1 MTRLLDGCWHPSQVK
16 VELAMYLERSR
27 VLVVDD
33 FLDNLFMLQIVL
45 EEEGY
50 EVELAESGRS
60 ALEKILASP
69 PNLVLLDVMMPQMN
83 GIEVTRSIREHEQLA
98 TLPIVLVTAYEEE
111 FVEQGLLAGAND
123 WMRKPVNFPEL
134 LEKVQG
140 FCRV

>member
-1 MTRLLDGCWHPSQVK
+1 MCLKKT
-16 VELAMYLERSR
+16 R

-33 FLDNLFMLQIVL
+33 LVDNLILLQIVL

-69 PNLVLLDVMMPQMN
+69 PNLVLLDVMMPEMN
-83 GIEVTRSIREHEQLA
+83 GIEVTLSIREHKLLA

-111 FVEQGLLAGAND
+111 FVKQGLLAGAND
-123 WMRKPVNFPEL
+123 WMRKPLDFPEL
-134 LEKVQG
+134 LEKVYD
-140 FCRV
+140 FCKV